1 MMLIYKDEKLRKELI
16 EKGKLIADQYSWQ
29 RTAELLWQSI
39 LKAVH
44 D

>member
-1 MMLIYKDEKLRKELI
+1 MMLLYKDEKRRKELI
-16 EKGKLIADQYSWQ
+16 EKGKIIADQYSWQ

-44 D
+44 

>member
-1 MMLIYKDEKLRKELI
+1 MID
-16 EKGKLIADQYSWQ
+16 KGKAIAEQYSWQ

-39 LKAVH
+39 LKALT